1 MLGLG
6 SGRRSARSPPLF
18 FLLLALGAC
27 LAFLALSYWV
37 SSSRSVELQARVAEL
52 DAKVR
57 RAAADLS
64 ASELQKHQLQLQL
77 QSQLEGHQDEVGQLG
92 LLHRQQIQSEARI
105 CDQEKE
111 ALNKN
116 ITSST
121 RIIQTLQEQFQELQ
135 KGYSHLNQKL
145 QELQKKLTYDITQC
159 SNQINDQKEL
169 YEEQIKE
176 LNKRLAE
183 ATKFQPENRNTE
195 ATDQNKLTAPGGP
208 DRDAARPSDPSPPQM
223 RIHSLKI
230 LSLCSPAPSPTAANR
245 TSVGSKSRLGSGS
258 VFGDDLTVMSPQ
270 QLEAVITQ
278 ISGTLRTAGKQEPVE
293 SDDKPLEIAV
303 ADMLEMQRQ
312 MAAEHQAELQEA
324 VNRLE
329 RRMEESVRI
338 LSDVLAPTC
347 KYLEATIGRMVA
359 GLETLDQQVLPV
371 CS

>member
-195 ATDQNKLTAPGGP
+195 ATDQNKLTTKREPAEKQG
-208 DRDAARPSDPSPPQM
+208 ATEASDKEQTD
-223 RIHSLKI
+223 HTDQLEVEKTNEKFKHEDKKI
-230 LSLCSPAPSPTAANR
+230 
-245 TSVGSKSRLGSGS
+245 KE
-258 VFGDDLTVMSPQ
+258 FKHDLTPAKLAQ
-270 QLEAVITQ
+270 ELENNRLLDTDILDDEN
-278 ISGTLRTAGKQEPVE
+278 GTRIDYENVE
-293 SDDKPLEIAV
+293 SKRTLENENQNQKELLDAMKGGKTADYNGDEGNV
-303 ADMLEMQRQ
+303 AESEDEK
-312 MAAEHQAELQEA
+312 EAELA
-324 VNRLE
+324 NDLNGV
-329 RRMEESVRI
+329 
-338 LSDVLAPTC
+338 
-347 KYLEATIGRMVA
+347 
-359 GLETLDQQVLPV
+359 
-371 CS
+371 

>member
-77 QSQLEGHQDEVGQLG
+77 QSQLEGHKDEVGHLG

-105 CDQEKE
+105 CNQEKE

-183 ATKFQPENRNTE
+183 ATKFQPENKNTE
-195 ATDQNKLTAPGGP
+195 ATDQNKLMTKRKPAEKEGTTEASDKEQTDHTDQLGVEKTNEEFKHEDKKIKEFKHDTMPANLAHELENNRLLDTDILDDENGTRVDYENVEPKRTPENENQNQKELLDAMKGEKTA
-208 DRDAARPSDPSPPQM
+208 DY
-223 RIHSLKI
+223 
-230 LSLCSPAPSPTAANR
+230 N
-245 TSVGSKSRLGSGS
+245 
-258 VFGDDLTVMSPQ
+258 GDEGNV
-270 QLEAVITQ
+270 A
-278 ISGTLRTAGKQEPVE
+278 E
-293 SDDKPLEIAV
+293 SEDEKE
-303 ADMLEMQRQ
+303 
-312 MAAEHQAELQEA
+312 AELA
-324 VNRLE
+324 NDLK
-329 RRMEESVRI
+329 SV
-338 LSDVLAPTC
+338 
-347 KYLEATIGRMVA
+347 
-359 GLETLDQQVLPV
+359 
-371 CS
+371 